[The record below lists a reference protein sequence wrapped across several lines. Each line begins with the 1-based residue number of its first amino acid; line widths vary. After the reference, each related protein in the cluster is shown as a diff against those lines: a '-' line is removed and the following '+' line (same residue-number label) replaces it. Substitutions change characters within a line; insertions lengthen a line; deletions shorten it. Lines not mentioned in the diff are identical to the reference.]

1 MMNKFALALVA
12 SALAAPTVSF
22 AESPVWPAGAQDKND
37 ERVLAFYAGM
47 CANWADENG
56 LAGGERE
63 AYLAKCQAD
72 APAVYPVGYAGGG
85 DGGGGGD
92 E

>member
-12 SALAAPTVSF
+12 AALAVPTVSF

-37 ERVLAFYAGM
+37 ERVLAFYGGM
-47 CANWADENG
+47 CTNWADEHG
-56 LAGGERE
+56 LAGDERE
-63 AYLAKCQAD
+63 AFLTKCRTD
-72 APAVYPVGYAGGG
+72 APAVYPVGYAEG